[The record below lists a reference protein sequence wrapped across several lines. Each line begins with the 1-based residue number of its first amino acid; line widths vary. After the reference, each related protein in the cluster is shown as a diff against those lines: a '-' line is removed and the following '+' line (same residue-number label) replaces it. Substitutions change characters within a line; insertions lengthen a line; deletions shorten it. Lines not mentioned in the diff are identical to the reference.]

1 MRCSAAAV
9 RRFGPPYSEL
19 HITMAKDEWNA
30 LEDKDKVSIY
40 LEPDTILV
48 MDR

>member
-1 MRCSAAAV
+1 
-9 RRFGPPYSEL
+9 
-19 HITMAKDEWNA
+19 MAKDEWNA